1 MQRIIDLRESRIIAL
16 EISDWESTCS
26 YIPATQRP
34 DGTWRKA
41 RRVKDGYVP
50 QEEVPLYESK
60 GKLWAKSQ
68 SGTKYPVGL
77 SKAEIEEYEA
87 KQAAQQ
93 QPEAAKKKKK
103 KKKTAGKCAEAS
115 EAAVEQL
122 ATSLESQ
129 VKLEEPTHP
138 PSACADPAKKLRN
151 LRKKLRDIEQ
161 LKRRIESGDLANP
174 EPEQLEKVARQGEI
188 EAQIEELELD
198 GIE

>member
-1 MQRIIDLRESRIIAL
+1 MASTEMTAL
-16 EISDWESTCS
+16 YATDEKGS

-68 SGTKYPVGL
+68 SGPKYPVGL

-93 QPEAAKKKKK
+93 QPDAAKKKKK
-103 KKKTAGKCAEAS
+103 KKKGAAKSAEAS
-115 EAAVEQL
+115 ASEVAVDQL
-122 ATSLESQ
+122 AATLESQ
-129 VKLEEPTHP
+129 AKIEEPAQP
-138 PSACADPAKKLRN
+138 SSSACADPAKRLRN

-161 LKRRIESGDLANP
+161 LKRRIESGELANP
-174 EPEQLEKVARQGEI
+174 EPEQLEKVARQEEI

>member
-1 MQRIIDLRESRIIAL
+1 MTITMASTEMAAL
-16 EISDWESTCS
+16 YATDEKGS

-68 SGTKYPVGL
+68 SGPKYPVGL

-93 QPEAAKKKKK
+93 QPDAAKKKKK
-103 KKKTAGKCAEAS
+103 KKKGAAKSAEAS
-115 EAAVEQL
+115 ASEVAVDQL
-122 ATSLESQ
+122 ATTLESQ
-129 VKLEEPTHP
+129 VKIEEPSQ
-138 PSACADPAKKLRN
+138 PSSSTCADPAKKLRN

-161 LKRRIESGDLANP
+161 LKRRIESGELANP
-174 EPEQLEKVARQGEI
+174 EPEQLEKVARQEEI

>member
-1 MQRIIDLRESRIIAL
+1 M
-16 EISDWESTCS
+16 
-26 YIPATQRP
+26 
-34 DGTWRKA
+34 
-41 RRVKDGYVP
+41 
-50 QEEVPLYESK
+50 
-60 GKLWAKSQ
+60 WAKSQ

-103 KKKTAGKCAEAS
+103 KKKAAGKCAEAS
-115 EAAVEQL
+115 EGAVEQL

-129 VKLEEPTHP
+129 VKLEEPAQP
-138 PSACADPAKKLRN
+138 PSAACADPAKKLRN

-161 LKRRIESGDLANP
+161 LKRRIESGELANP
-174 EPEQLEKVARQGEI
+174 EPEQLEKVSRQDEI